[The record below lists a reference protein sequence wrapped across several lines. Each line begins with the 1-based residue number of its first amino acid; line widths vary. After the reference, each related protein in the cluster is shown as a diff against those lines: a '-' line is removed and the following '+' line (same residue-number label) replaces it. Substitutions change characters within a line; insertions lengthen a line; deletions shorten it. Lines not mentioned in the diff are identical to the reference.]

1 MRPGD
6 LWRSRQLGR
15 IFAGVEGA
23 IDWLHFS
30 KDVQEVMTNYWKEVD
45 TTLMGRKTYAVAAA
59 QGRPPGKTPKTAK
72 RRTGKEQAL
81 TACLK

>member
-1 MRPGD
+1 M
-6 LWRSRQLGR
+6 
-15 IFAGVEGA
+15 
-23 IDWLHFS
+23 
-30 KDVQEVMTNYWKEVD
+30 MTNSWKEVD

>member
-1 MRPGD
+1 MRRGD

-30 KDVQEVMTNYWKEVD
+30 KDC
-45 TTLMGRKTYAVAAA
+45 
-59 QGRPPGKTPKTAK
+59 
-72 RRTGKEQAL
+72 RR
-81 TACLK
+81 